1 MRTMRAIALLLLI
14 GGLSGCDQKTPTQAP
29 AALSAAPPPQNGRFV
44 IVFSPLVRA
53 DTFLLDTQ
61 SGRIWTPT
69 KYEDLVGEPTVWE
82 DMLIIDSNGKEAIP
96 GSINSSEFL
105 KAFPKK
111 SESKKKP

>member
-1 MRTMRAIALLLLI
+1 MRITSAIALLLLI
-14 GGLSGCDQKTPTQAP
+14 GGLSGCDQKTPPQAP
-29 AALSAAPPPQNGRFV
+29 AVSSAALTPQNGRFV
-44 IVFSPLVRA
+44 IVFSPLIRT

-82 DMLIIDSNGKEAIP
+82 DMLIIDSGGKERILD
-96 GSINSSEFL
+96 SITTAEFF

-111 SESKKKP
+111 EESKKKP